1 MANDS
6 FSIDPMM
13 VNSATMGMNS
23 LVGAGNNVTK
33 GLQIISPVI
42 FAEIGSGVATSN
54 AALENALAQSL
65 MSALSLFGNTSS
77 NVQAAASTY
86 TLTDGETASNISGL
100 SSGLPSGNLPLA
112 DPPVIDAPLTNVNI
126 PVEANPAWPAD
137 ATLADEGLPS
147 ATLADEGLPSAT
159 LAGESMIGALAEDAG
174 GLAEASSSVLARLS
188 AAGGSLLGEESDTI
202 GSDLSLSSR
211 LRLSGAGGSLL
222 EEDDAVGSDLSL
234 SSRLRLSGA
243 GGSLLEEDDAVGS
256 DLSLS
261 SRFSAQTSA
270 VSEAWNGLSANEQ
283 QAMIEADPD
292 AVGSLDGIPSEVRN
306 YVNRGDLDDL
316 AEDTEG
322 QIEELRSSASQA
334 DDDEDDNKASAFRRQ
349 AAILAM
355 QLGGLRALQRQL
367 RANKNAYLLA
377 ADTDPNGIGR
387 FIVAI
392 NNPDT
397 ANNVA
402 TLVPAVEL
410 GLNETGVSGID
421 GEGGYLAAAMNL
433 AAAASNADPSQK
445 TSVVVWANS
454 ASQFAPTRT
463 FVPDPKAALTFSKF
477 QNGLRSANV
486 NGSGLHATVIGNRAG
501 STVVGDAAKL
511 PGGLGAEDVIVL
523 GHPGLDASTTASL
536 AIRADSSA
544 AGEGP
549 HVWAYSNDSD
559 DQASASPV
567 GGTAADTDFFSPGSP
582 VMPDMT
588 NVIIGNYENIYHL
601 SKQ

>member
-1 MANDS
+1 VANDS

-100 SSGLPSGNLPLA
+100 SSGLPSGNLPLT

-188 AAGGSLLGEESDTI
+188 AAGGSLLGEEGDTI

-222 EEDDAVGSDLSL
+222 G
-234 SSRLRLSGA
+234 
-243 GGSLLEEDDAVGS
+243 EDDAVGS

-292 AVGSLDGIPSEVRN
+292 AIGSLDGIPSEVRN

-334 DDDEDDNKASAFRRQ
+334 DDDEDDKKASAFRRQ

-377 ADTDPNGIGR
+377 ADTDSIGIGR

-511 PGGLGAEDVIVL
+511 PGGLGADDVIVL

-536 AIRADSSA
+536 AIRADSST

-567 GGTAADTDFFSPGSP
+567 GGTAADTDFFSPDSP
-582 VMPDMT
+582 VMPDMA